1 MVSHRTE
8 RHLDDGLPDSLRE
21 LPAPGRRKPAGA
33 RSASGGRRTVK
44 VVLAVLTTRHM
55 PASADLTIP
64 DAAIQEQAN
73 GVLALLGYSVVPDI
87 TASSL
92 SIENSRTGNPDIR
105 LSQFAGGFTVSDEV
119 PLYLEG
125 GIGFSRYDPVFVA
138 SDGTTERKIPLKWNG
153 VTLTGGVGWDFV
165 VTPEWTV
172 RPIANIALGHVESD
186 TSIIGRVI
194 EEGTGLPVS
203 EFFDDGRLN
212 AYGYGGSMMLDWERY
227 RDDYEIDLEV
237 RYTWMRL
244 ESFDSSRAVEGRANV
259 PTFNVWSRYRA
270 PTGITFLQRPLRYV
284 LEYAFSSFE
293 GDQAGVLGFDYLN
306 SVGFGLEID
315 SEAYDLVVTRTR
327 LVGRYRFGNN
337 VSGFGVGLAV
347 SF

>member
-1 MVSHRTE
+1 MKNHLCALRT
-8 RHLDDGLPDSLRE
+8 
-21 LPAPGRRKPAGA
+21 
-33 RSASGGRRTVK
+33 T
-44 VVLAVLTTRHM
+44 AVLLPLLW
-55 PASADLTIP
+55 PASVPADLAIAGSTI
-64 DAAIQEQAN
+64 QKQAN

-92 SIENSRTGNPDIR
+92 SIDNARTGNPDIW

-138 SDGTTERKIPLKWNG
+138 SDGATEREVPLKWNG
-153 VTLTGGVGWDFV
+153 VALTGGVGWDF
-165 VTPEWTV
+165 PISAEWTV

-186 TSIIGRVI
+186 SSIIGRII
-194 EEGTGLPVS
+194 EEETGLPVS
-203 EFFDDGRLN
+203 EFFDGGRLN

-227 RDDYEIDLEV
+227 LDDYEIDVEL
-237 RYTWMRL
+237 RYTWIRL
-244 ESFDSSRAVEGRANV
+244 ESFDSSRGVEGRADV
-259 PTFNVWSRYRA
+259 PTFNIWMRYRA
-270 PTGITFLQRPLRYV
+270 PTGVTCLQRPLRYV

-306 SVGFGLEID
+306 SIGFGFEID
-315 SEAYDLVVTRTR
+315 SEAHDVVVTRTR

-337 VSGFGVGLAV
+337 VSGFGIGLAV

>member
-1 MVSHRTE
+1 MIVSMPRGCSSSANALVLMLAIW
-8 RHLDDGLPDSLRE
+8 HLP
-21 LPAPGRRKPAGA
+21 
-33 RSASGGRRTVK
+33 V
-44 VVLAVLTTRHM
+44 
-55 PASADLTIP
+55 SADLTIP
-64 DAAIQEQAN
+64 DSTIQRQAN

-92 SIENSRTGNPDIR
+92 SIENSRTGNPDIW

-138 SDGTTERKIPLKWNG
+138 SDGTTEREIPLKWNG
-153 VTLTGGVGWDFV
+153 VALTGGVGWDFPV
-165 VTPEWTV
+165 APDWTV

-186 TSIIGRVI
+186 TSIIGRII
-194 EEGTGLPVS
+194 EEETGLPVS
-203 EFFDDGRLN
+203 DFFDDGRLN
-212 AYGYGGSMMLDWERY
+212 AYGYGGSMMLDWEHY
-227 RDDYEIDLEV
+227 REDYEIDLEL
-237 RYTWMRL
+237 RYTWIRL
-244 ESFDSSRAVEGRANV
+244 ESFDSSRGVEGRADV
-259 PTFNVWSRYRA
+259 PTFNIWTRYRA

-284 LEYAFSSFE
+284 LEYAYSSFE

-306 SVGFGLEID
+306 SVGLGLEID
-315 SEAYDLVVTRTR
+315 SEAYDVVVTRTR

-337 VSGFGVGLAV
+337 VSGFGIGLAV